1 MASVMVIFGGLVK
14 PKIEIVKKPLVL
26 LLFFEGPKRPWERV
40 APPKMMALKPFWGW
54 KLCFVQD
61 VGKNRLSK
69 MCFLPWRG
77 AHFHKTNEKMM
88 RKYKKWS

>member
-1 MASVMVIFGGLVK
+1 MASVMSICGGLVR
-14 PKIEIVKKPLVL
+14 PKSENVKKPLVL
-26 LLFFEGPKRPWERV
+26 SLFFERLKRPWERV
-40 APPKMMALKPFWGW
+40 APPKMMVLKPFWGW
-54 KLCFVQD
+54 KLFFVQD

-88 RKYKKWS
+88 PKYKKWS